1 MRISSNFFRTLYN
14 NTSVIRQN
22 QAGAAEASKNNY
34 DEIMIRSTSPEAMDS
49 KFASA
54 IRAEVT
60 KEISQPTSEEKLD
73 LLKQRIANGTYQ
85 VDSNRIAERILSYKG
100 ADMDV

>member
-1 MRISSNFFRTLYN
+1 MRISSNYFRTLYN
-14 NTSVIRQN
+14 TSTIRQN
-22 QAGAAEASKNNY
+22 QAGASDASKNNY

-54 IRAEVT
+54 VKGAITR
-60 KEISQPTSEEKLD
+60 EISQPASEEKLD
-73 LLKQRIANGTYQ
+73 LLKQKIANGTYQ
-85 VDSNRIAERILSYKG
+85 VDSNQIAERILSYKG